1 MTVIV
6 LVPIYKPQPEPLE
19 IFSLDTS
26 FAALAGRN
34 IRFIGP
40 EGLEVGFYTRRYPGI
55 GFRPYDRSHFSSV
68 PGYNRLLLDPAFYRR
83 FQADHDTLLVLQTD
97 AIVLADHLDH
107 WCAQPF
113 DYVGAPWPVPVEL
126 LVSLDQFSGDN
137 GRRIRATVG
146 NGGLSLRRLDPCAR
160 LLEEFPQ
167 AADYFRRSGS
177 SEDLYFSLLGQL
189 SADFVLPN
197 EITASRF
204 AMELR
209 PSYYFAVNGQQ
220 TPMGGH
226 AWWKYEPLFW
236 KPRLPSSP
244 LTASLWPQ
252 TPEAAVALPA

>member
-1 MTVIV
+1 MTVVV

-26 FAALAGRN
+26 LAALAGREVH
-34 IRFIGP
+34 FIGP
-40 EGLEVGFYTRRYPGI
+40 EGLDVGFYAQRYPGTT
-55 GFRPYDRSHFSSV
+55 FLPYDRSHFASI
-68 PGYNRLLLDPAFYRR
+68 PGYNRLLLDPAFYQR
-83 FQADHDTLLVLQTD
+83 FEVDHDFMLVLQTD
-97 AIVLADHLDH
+97 AVVIRDDLDH

-126 LVSLDQFSGDN
+126 LVSLDQFGGSN

-146 NGGLSLRRLDPCAR
+146 NGGLSLRRLAKCAG

-167 AADYFRRSGS
+167 ALDYFRRSGS

-209 PSYYFAVNGQQ
+209 PSYYFAINGHKN
-220 TPMGGH
+220 PMGGH
-226 AWWKYEPLFW
+226 GWWKYEPPFW
-236 KPRLPSSP
+236 KSRLPASD
-244 LTASLWPQ
+244 LTAALWPQ
-252 TPEAAVALPA
+252 ASVAQAVL